1 MAIMVQ
7 SFRDSVVDWLDGVL
21 PAELYLRAP
30 SGGGSAAFSPAMQ
43 AGLRAVP
50 GIARIEFLRS
60 RELILD
66 PQRPAIA
73 LLARQIDRNNP
84 GADLPLTGATIEVPS
99 GAIPIWIS
107 EPLARR
113 DGLQPGMTM
122 QLPLM
127 APRNAS
133 VPPPPGVD
141 RPGVQ
146 REATQ
151 IAQSRDTTEPREIP
165 SFVIAGV
172 WRDYSRQHGSIVIGS
187 GDYQRLTGDDSVSDA
202 AIWLEPGADANTVTG
217 AVQASLPSDARF
229 DLRSAAQI
237 RSLSLTIFDR
247 SFAVTY
253 ALEAAAI
260 GVGLIG
266 VAAAFGGQAL
276 ARRREFGILR
286 HLGAT
291 RVQLRQQIMLEAG
304 TIATLG
310 VLWGGV
316 VGSAIAAILVF
327 QVNPQSFH
335 WTMNWSVPWGLLL
348 STGTILIGAA
358 MLAAML
364 ATRQALTE
372 SPVNAVRED
381 W

>member
-1 MAIMVQ
+1 
-7 SFRDSVVDWLDGVL
+7 
-21 PAELYLRAP
+21 
-30 SGGGSAAFSPAMQ
+30 
-43 AGLRAVP
+43 
-50 GIARIEFLRS
+50 
-60 RELILD
+60 
-66 PQRPAIA
+66 
-73 LLARQIDRNNP
+73 
-84 GADLPLTGATIEVPS
+84 
-99 GAIPIWIS
+99 
-107 EPLARR
+107 
-113 DGLQPGMTM
+113 MTM

-133 VPPPPGVD
+133 APPPTGVD
-141 RPGVQ
+141 RPGVKQ
-146 REATQ
+146 EATQ
-151 IAQSRDTTEPREIP
+151 IAASRDTTEPREIP

-172 WRDYSRQHGSIVIGS
+172 WRDYSRQHGSIVIGA

-291 RVQLRQQIMLEAG
+291 RAQLRQQIMLEAG

-348 STGTILIGAA
+348 ATGTILIGAA
-358 MLAAML
+358 MLAALL